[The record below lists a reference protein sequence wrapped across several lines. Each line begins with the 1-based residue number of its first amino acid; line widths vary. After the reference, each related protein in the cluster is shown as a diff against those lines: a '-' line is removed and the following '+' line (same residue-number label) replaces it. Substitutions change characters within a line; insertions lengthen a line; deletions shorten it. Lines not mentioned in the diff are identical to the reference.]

1 MKTVRCAIYT
11 RKSNDEGLEK
21 EFNTLEAQ
29 REAGENYIRSQIHQG
44 WTIVEKHYD
53 DGGYSGG
60 TMKRPALQ
68 ELFQDIENGLVDMI
82 VVYKIDRLSRSL
94 LDFTKMIELFDRHN
108 CSFISV
114 TQNFNTADSMGR
126 LMLNVLLS
134 FAQFEREIS
143 GERIRD
149 KVAATRKKGM
159 WTGGRLPIG
168 YNVVNKKLIINQEEA
183 QIVRYVFK
191 RYLEVPSELIIANE
205 LNEKGWHPKLRN
217 SANTS
222 SVFQASNI
230 SSIIQNPIYIGKIK
244 FHNELFDGIHQPI
257 IEESL
262 FQKVNKIKQEKYR
275 GRSKLP
281 EYKDDSILKNMI
293 SCSCCDSPMHITT
306 IKRGVK
312 RYRYYISAV
321 AEKKGHSYCEVAQVN
336 AGELENVI
344 LKTIKPLFKKTD
356 LIQTLANET
365 KKINLSCQER
375 EVFDAMDNF
384 EEVFSGLTL
393 SAQRE
398 ILHLLINKIIVFPH
412 YITIYFKA
420 SACAIMPEKMLETL
434 EPGTNMIKVPYSL
447 LKKRGK
453 TVLLS
458 GQMEKTETDQALIK
472 AIIRAFQWTKTMEME
487 GITQKELAKR
497 EHINCGYL
505 GKIMRLTIL
514 APDIIQAILEGKQPT
529 YLTVDT
535 FMRNVIPYRWD
546 EQRIK
551 FKFQTTK

>member
-29 REAGENYIRSQIHQG
+29 REAGENYIRSQVHQG
-44 WTIVEKHYD
+44 WTIIEKHYD

-68 ELFQDIENGLVDMI
+68 ELFQDIENGFVDMI

-159 WTGGRLPIG
+159 WTGGRLPLG
-168 YNVVNKKLIINQEEA
+168 YDVVNKKLIINQKEA
-183 QIVRYVFK
+183 EIVRYIFN
-191 RYLEVPSELIIANE
+191 RYPEVPSELIIANE

-217 SANTS
+217 STNTLS
-222 SVFQASNI
+222 IFQASNI

-244 FHNELFDGIHQPI
+244 FHNELYDGIHQPI
-257 IEESL
+257 IEENL
-262 FQKVNKIKQEKYR
+262 FQKVNQIKQKKYR
-275 GRSKLP
+275 GRMDFP

-293 SCSCCDSPMHITT
+293 RCGCCDSPMRITT
-306 IKRGVK
+306 IKRGTK
-312 RYRYYISAV
+312 RYRYYISDIV
-321 AEKKGHSYCEVAQVN
+321 KKKGHKHCEIAQVN
-336 AGELENVI
+336 AGELESII
-344 LKTIKPLFKKTD
+344 LQTIKPLFKKTD
-356 LIQTLANET
+356 LIQALANET
-365 KKINLSCQER
+365 KRINISCQER
-375 EVFDAMDNF
+375 EAFDAMSDF
-384 EEVFSGLTL
+384 EIIFDELTL
-393 SAQRE
+393 SSKRE
-398 ILHLLINKIIVFPH
+398 ILNLLINQIIVFPH
-412 YITIYFKA
+412 YILIDFKPA
-420 SACAIMPEKMLETL
+420 AQAIMPQKMLEIL
-434 EPGTNMIKVPYSL
+434 EPGTNVIKVPYCL
-447 LKKRGK
+447 IKKRGK
-453 TVLLS
+453 TILLS
-458 GQMEKTETDQALIK
+458 GHITKAETDQALIK
-472 AIIRAFQWTKTMEME
+472 AIVRAFQWTKTMETE

-551 FKFQTTK
+551 FKFK

>member
-29 REAGENYIRSQIHQG
+29 REAGENYIRSQVHQG
-44 WTIVEKHYD
+44 WTIIEKHYD

-68 ELFQDIENGLVDMI
+68 ELFQDIESGFIDMI

-159 WTGGRLPIG
+159 WTGGRLPLG
-168 YNVVNKKLIINQEEA
+168 YDVVNKKLIINQKEA
-183 QIVRYVFK
+183 EIVRYIFN
-191 RYLEVPSELIIANE
+191 RYPEVPSELIIANE

-217 SANTS
+217 ATNTPSA
-222 SVFQASNI
+222 FQASHI
-230 SSIIQNPIYIGKIK
+230 SSIVQNPIYIGKIK
-244 FHNELFDGIHQPI
+244 FHNELYDGIHQPI
-257 IEESL
+257 IEKSIFE
-262 FQKVNKIKQEKYR
+262 KVNKIKKQKNP
-275 GRSKLP
+275 GRPKHP
-281 EYKDDSILKNMI
+281 EYKDDGLLKNLI
-293 SCSCCDSPMHITT
+293 QCGCCDSPMHITT
-306 IKRGVK
+306 IKRGPK
-312 RYRYYISAV
+312 RYRYYISDI
-321 AEKKGHSYCEVAQVN
+321 AEKKGHSHCDIAQVN
-336 AGELENVI
+336 AGEFENII
-344 LKTIKPLFKKTD
+344 LKTIKPLFKTTNF
-356 LIQTLANET
+356 IQTLANET
-365 KKINLSCQER
+365 KSIDLACQER
-375 EVFDAMDNF
+375 EVFDAMSDF
-384 EEVFSGLTL
+384 EEVFVGLSL
-393 SAQRE
+393 SACRE
-398 ILHLLINKIIVFPH
+398 ILHLLIRKIIVYQD
-412 YITIYFKA
+412 YILIDFRNATR
-420 SACAIMPEKMLETL
+420 AIMPQKMLESL
-434 EPGTNMIKVPYSL
+434 EPGTNMIKVPYCL
-447 LKKRGK
+447 IKKRGK

-458 GQMEKTETDQALIK
+458 AQMTKTETDQALIK
-472 AIIRAFQWTKTMEME
+472 AIVRAFQWTKTMETE

-514 APDIIQAILEGKQPT
+514 APNIIQAILEGKQPT

-551 FKFQTTK
+551 FKFK